1 MKSFFNPDNELWRGV
16 SYAFDIF
23 VLCIC
28 FVLTSSLVFTLGL
41 GICALYYAVDK
52 YLVPRKAMPIEGF
65 AKSIKQN
72 YKIAILAEIIL
83 AAVVLFVAW
92 SMWISYQMMSGG
104 VLMGRVVFTFGI
116 VILIFVVGYIS
127 FVFPTLASYKYSLR
141 ELLGISFKLT
151 VVHLPVALL
160 FSVLYLLVILF
171 AYYFWPSLFF
181 TPVLVV
187 LVQRKFLDGIY
198 SRYTKGI

>member
-1 MKSFFNPDNELWRGV
+1 
-16 SYAFDIF
+16 
-23 VLCIC
+23 
-28 FVLTSSLVFTLGL
+28 
-41 GICALYYAVDK
+41 
-52 YLVPRKAMPIEGF
+52 MPIEGF

-72 YKIAILAEIIL
+72 YKIAIVAEVIL
-83 AAVVLFVAW
+83 SLIVLFVLW

-116 VILIFVVGYIS
+116 VILVFLVGYIS
-127 FVFPTLASYKYSLR
+127 FVFPTLASYKYGLK

-151 VVHLPVALL
+151 VVHLPIAIL
-160 FSVLYLLVILF
+160 FSVLYLLVILC

-187 LVQRKFLDGIY
+187 LVQRRFLNSIY
-198 SRYTKGI
+198 SKHTK

>member
-16 SYAFDIF
+16 SYAFDVF

-41 GICALYYAVDK
+41 GLCALYYSVDK
-52 YLVPRKAMPIEGF
+52 YLVERKALPIEGF

-72 YKIAILAEIIL
+72 YKIAIVADVIL
-83 AAVVLFVAW
+83 SLIVLFVLW

-116 VILIFVVGYIS
+116 VILVFLVGYIS
-127 FVFPTLASYKYSLR
+127 FVFPTLASYKYGLK
-141 ELLGISFKLT
+141 ELLVISFKLT
-151 VVHLPVALL
+151 VVHLPIAIL
-160 FSVLYLLVILF
+160 FSVLYLLVILC

-187 LVQRKFLDGIY
+187 LVQRRFLNSIY
-198 SRYTKGI
+198 SKHTK

>member
-16 SYAFDIF
+16 SYAFDVF

-41 GICALYYAVDK
+41 GICALYYSVDK
-52 YLVPRKAMPIEGF
+52 YLVERKALPIEGF

-72 YKIAILAEIIL
+72 YKIAIVADVIL
-83 AAVVLFVAW
+83 SLIVLFVLW

-116 VILIFVVGYIS
+116 VILVFLVGYIS
-127 FVFPTLASYKYSLR
+127 FVFPTLASYKYGLK

-151 VVHLPVALL
+151 VVHLPIAIL
-160 FSVLYLLVILF
+160 FSVLYLLVILC

-187 LVQRKFLDGIY
+187 LVQRKFLNSIY
-198 SRYTKGI
+198 SKHTK

>member
-16 SYAFDIF
+16 SYAFDVF

-83 AAVVLFVAW
+83 AAVVLFVVW

-116 VILIFVVGYIS
+116 VILVFLVGYIS
-127 FVFPTLASYKYSLR
+127 FVFPTLASYKYGLK

-151 VVHLPVALL
+151 VVHLPIAIL
-160 FSVLYLLVILF
+160 FSVLYLLVILC

-187 LVQRKFLDGIY
+187 LVQRRFLNSIY
-198 SRYTKGI
+198 SKHTK

>member
-16 SYAFDIF
+16 SYAFDVF

-41 GICALYYAVDK
+41 GLCALYYSVDK
-52 YLVPRKAMPIEGF
+52 YLVERKALPIEGF

-72 YKIAILAEIIL
+72 YKIAIVADVIL
-83 AAVVLFVAW
+83 LLIVLFVLW

-116 VILIFVVGYIS
+116 VILVFLVGYIS
-127 FVFPTLASYKYSLR
+127 FVFPTLASYKYGLK

-151 VVHLPVALL
+151 VVHLPIAIL
-160 FSVLYLLVILF
+160 FSVLYLLVILC

-187 LVQRKFLDGIY
+187 LVQRRFLNSIY
-198 SRYTKGI
+198 SKHTK

>member
-16 SYAFDIF
+16 SYAFDVF

-41 GICALYYAVDK
+41 GLCALYYSVDK
-52 YLVPRKAMPIEGF
+52 YLVERKALPIEGF

-72 YKIAILAEIIL
+72 YKIAIVADVIL
-83 AAVVLFVAW
+83 SLIVLFVLW

-116 VILIFVVGYIS
+116 VILVFLVGDIS
-127 FVFPTLASYKYSLR
+127 FVFPTLASYKYGLK

-151 VVHLPVALL
+151 VVHLPIAIL
-160 FSVLYLLVILF
+160 FSVLYLLVILC

-187 LVQRKFLDGIY
+187 LVQRRFLNSIY
-198 SRYTKGI
+198 SKHTK

>member
-16 SYAFDIF
+16 SYAFDVF

-41 GICALYYAVDK
+41 GLCALYYSVDK
-52 YLVPRKAMPIEGF
+52 YLVERKALPIEGF

-72 YKIAILAEIIL
+72 YKIAIVADVIL
-83 AAVVLFVAW
+83 SLIVLFVLW
-92 SMWISYQMMSGG
+92 SMCISYQMMSGG

-116 VILIFVVGYIS
+116 VILVFLVGYIS
-127 FVFPTLASYKYSLR
+127 FVFPTLASYKYGLK

-151 VVHLPVALL
+151 VVHLPIAIL
-160 FSVLYLLVILF
+160 FSVLYLLVILC

-187 LVQRKFLDGIY
+187 LVQRRFLNSIY
-198 SRYTKGI
+198 SKHTK

>member
-16 SYAFDIF
+16 SYAFDVF

-41 GICALYYAVDK
+41 GLCALYYSVDK
-52 YLVPRKAMPIEGF
+52 YLVERKALPIEGF

-72 YKIAILAEIIL
+72 YRIAIVADVIL
-83 AAVVLFVAW
+83 SLIVLFVLW

-116 VILIFVVGYIS
+116 VILVFLVGYIS
-127 FVFPTLASYKYSLR
+127 FVFPTLASYQYGLK

-151 VVHLPVALL
+151 VVHLPVAFL
-160 FSVLYLLVILF
+160 FGVLYLLVILF

-187 LVQRKFLDGIY
+187 LVQRRFLNSIY
-198 SRYTKGI
+198 SKHTK

>member
-16 SYAFDIF
+16 SYAFDVF

-41 GICALYYAVDK
+41 GLFALYYSVDK
-52 YLVPRKAMPIEGF
+52 YLVERKALPIEGF

-72 YKIAILAEIIL
+72 YKIAIVADVIL
-83 AAVVLFVAW
+83 SLIVLFVLW

-116 VILIFVVGYIS
+116 VILVFLVGYIS
-127 FVFPTLASYKYSLR
+127 FVFPTLASYKYGLK

-151 VVHLPVALL
+151 VVHLPIAIL
-160 FSVLYLLVILF
+160 FSVLYLLVILC

-187 LVQRKFLDGIY
+187 LVQRRFLNSIY
-198 SRYTKGI
+198 SKHTK

>member
-16 SYAFDIF
+16 SYAFDVF

-41 GICALYYAVDK
+41 GLCALYYSVDK
-52 YLVPRKAMPIEGF
+52 YLVERKALPIEGF

-72 YKIAILAEIIL
+72 YKIAIVADVIL
-83 AAVVLFVAW
+83 SLIVLFVLW

-116 VILIFVVGYIS
+116 VILVFLVGYIS
-127 FVFPTLASYKYSLR
+127 FVFPTLASYKYGLK

-151 VVHLPVALL
+151 VVHLPIAIL
-160 FSVLYLLVILF
+160 FSVLYLLVIIC

-187 LVQRKFLDGIY
+187 LVQRRFLNSIY
-198 SRYTKGI
+198 SKHTK

>member
-16 SYAFDIF
+16 SYAFDVF

-41 GICALYYAVDK
+41 GLCALYYTVDK
-52 YLVPRKAMPIEGF
+52 YLVERKALPIEGF

-72 YKIAILAEIIL
+72 YKIAIVADVIL
-83 AAVVLFVAW
+83 SLIVLFVLW

-116 VILIFVVGYIS
+116 VILVFLVGYIS
-127 FVFPTLASYKYSLR
+127 FVFPTLASYKYGLK

-151 VVHLPVALL
+151 VVHLPIAIL
-160 FSVLYLLVILF
+160 FSVLYLLVILC

-187 LVQRKFLDGIY
+187 LVQRRFLNSIY
-198 SRYTKGI
+198 SKHTK

>member
-16 SYAFDIF
+16 SYAFDVF

-41 GICALYYAVDK
+41 GLCALYYSVDK
-52 YLVPRKAMPIEGF
+52 YLVERKALPIEGF

-72 YKIAILAEIIL
+72 YKIAIVADVIL
-83 AAVVLFVAW
+83 SLIVLFVLW

-116 VILIFVVGYIS
+116 VILVFLVGYIS
-127 FVFPTLASYKYSLR
+127 FVFPTLASYKYGLK

-151 VVHLPVALL
+151 VVHLPIAIL
-160 FSVLYLLVILF
+160 FSVLYLLVILC
-171 AYYFWPSLFF
+171 AYYFWLSLFF

-187 LVQRKFLDGIY
+187 LVQRRFLNSIY
-198 SRYTKGI
+198 SKHTK

>member
-16 SYAFDIF
+16 SYAFDVF

-41 GICALYYAVDK
+41 GLCALYYSVDK
-52 YLVPRKAMPIEGF
+52 YLVERKALPIEGF

-72 YKIAILAEIIL
+72 YKIAIVADVIL
-83 AAVVLFVAW
+83 SLIVLFVLW

-116 VILIFVVGYIS
+116 VILVFLVGYIS
-127 FVFPTLASYKYSLR
+127 FVFPTLASYKYGLK

-151 VVHLPVALL
+151 VVHLPVAFL
-160 FSVLYLLVILF
+160 FGVLYLLVILC

-187 LVQRKFLDGIY
+187 LVQRRFLNSIY
-198 SRYTKGI
+198 SKHTK

>member
-1 MKSFFNPDNELWRGV
+1 MKGFFNPDNELWRGV

-41 GICALYYAVDK
+41 GICALYYSVDK
-52 YLVPRKAMPIEGF
+52 YLVERKTLPIEGF

-83 AAVVLFVAW
+83 AVIVLFVVW

-116 VILIFVVGYIS
+116 VILLFIVGYIS
-127 FVFPTLASYKYSLR
+127 FVFPTLASYKYGLK
-141 ELLGISFKLT
+141 ELLSVSFKLT

-181 TPVLVV
+181 TPALVV
-187 LVQRKFLDGIY
+187 LIQRKFLKRIY
-198 SRYTKGI
+198 ESHS

>member
-16 SYAFDIF
+16 SYAFDVF

-41 GICALYYAVDK
+41 GLCALYYSVDK
-52 YLVPRKAMPIEGF
+52 YLVERKALPIEGF

-72 YKIAILAEIIL
+72 YKIAIVADVIL
-83 AAVVLFVAW
+83 SLIVLFVLW

-104 VLMGRVVFTFGI
+104 VLMGRMVFTFGI
-116 VILIFVVGYIS
+116 VILVFLVGYIS
-127 FVFPTLASYKYSLR
+127 FVFPTLASYKYGLK

-151 VVHLPVALL
+151 VVHLPIAIL
-160 FSVLYLLVILF
+160 FSVMYLLVILC
-171 AYYFWPSLFF
+171 AYYLWPSLFF

-187 LVQRKFLDGIY
+187 LVQRRFLNSIY
-198 SRYTKGI
+198 SKHTK

>member
-16 SYAFDIF
+16 SYAFDVF

-41 GICALYYAVDK
+41 GLCALYYSVDK
-52 YLVPRKAMPIEGF
+52 YLVERKALPIEGF

-72 YKIAILAEIIL
+72 YRIAIVADVIL
-83 AAVVLFVAW
+83 SLIVLFVLW

-116 VILIFVVGYIS
+116 VILVFLVGYIS
-127 FVFPTLASYKYSLR
+127 FVFPTLASYKYGLK

-151 VVHLPVALL
+151 VVHLPVAFL
-160 FSVLYLLVILF
+160 FGVLYLLVILF

-187 LVQRKFLDGIY
+187 LVQRRFLNSIY
-198 SRYTKGI
+198 SKHTK

>member
-16 SYAFDIF
+16 SYAFDVF

-41 GICALYYAVDK
+41 GLCALYYSVDK
-52 YLVPRKAMPIEGF
+52 YLVERKALPIEGF

-72 YKIAILAEIIL
+72 YKIAIVADVIL
-83 AAVVLFVAW
+83 SLIVLFVLW

-116 VILIFVVGYIS
+116 VILVFLVGYIS
-127 FVFPTLASYKYSLR
+127 FVFPTLASYKYGLK

-151 VVHLPVALL
+151 VVHLPIAML
-160 FSVLYLLVILF
+160 FSVMYLLVILC

-187 LVQRKFLDGIY
+187 LVQRRFLNSIY
-198 SRYTKGI
+198 SKHTK

>member
-16 SYAFDIF
+16 SYAFDVF

-41 GICALYYAVDK
+41 GLCALYYSVDK
-52 YLVPRKAMPIEGF
+52 YLVERKALPIEGF

-72 YKIAILAEIIL
+72 YKIAIVADVIL
-83 AAVVLFVAW
+83 SLIVLFVLW

-116 VILIFVVGYIS
+116 VILVFLVGYIS
-127 FVFPTLASYKYSLR
+127 FVFPTLASYKYGLK

-151 VVHLPVALL
+151 VVHLPIAIL
-160 FSVLYLLVILF
+160 FSVLYLLVILC

-187 LVQRKFLDGIY
+187 LVQRRFLNSVY
-198 SRYTKGI
+198 SKHTK

>member
-16 SYAFDIF
+16 SSAFDVF

-41 GICALYYAVDK
+41 GLCALYYSVDK
-52 YLVPRKAMPIEGF
+52 YLVERKALPIEGF

-72 YKIAILAEIIL
+72 YKIAIVADVIL
-83 AAVVLFVAW
+83 SLIVLFVLW

-116 VILIFVVGYIS
+116 VILVFLVGYIS
-127 FVFPTLASYKYSLR
+127 FVFPTLASYKYGLK

-151 VVHLPVALL
+151 VVHLPIAIL
-160 FSVLYLLVILF
+160 FSVLYLLVILC

-187 LVQRKFLDGIY
+187 LVQRRFLNSIY
-198 SRYTKGI
+198 SKHTK

>member
-16 SYAFDIF
+16 SYAFDVF

-41 GICALYYAVDK
+41 GLCALYYSVDN
-52 YLVPRKAMPIEGF
+52 YLVERKALPIEGF

-72 YKIAILAEIIL
+72 YRIAIVADVIL
-83 AAVVLFVAW
+83 SLIVLFVLW

-116 VILIFVVGYIS
+116 VILVFLVGYIS
-127 FVFPTLASYKYSLR
+127 FVFPTLASYKYGLK

-151 VVHLPVALL
+151 VVHLPVAFL
-160 FSVLYLLVILF
+160 FGVLYLLVILF

-187 LVQRKFLDGIY
+187 LVQRRFLNSIY
-198 SRYTKGI
+198 YKHTK

>member
-1 MKSFFNPDNELWRGV
+1 MKGFFNPDNELWRGV
-16 SYAFDIF
+16 SYAFDVF

-41 GICALYYAVDK
+41 GLCALYYSVDK
-52 YLVPRKAMPIEGF
+52 YLAERKALPIEGF

-72 YKIAILAEIIL
+72 YKIAIVADVIL
-83 AAVVLFVAW
+83 SLIVLFVLW

-116 VILIFVVGYIS
+116 VILVFLVGYIS
-127 FVFPTLASYKYSLR
+127 FVFPTLASYKYGLK

-151 VVHLPVALL
+151 VVHLPIAIL
-160 FSVLYLLVILF
+160 FSVLYLLVILC

-187 LVQRKFLDGIY
+187 LVQRRFLNSIY
-198 SRYTKGI
+198 SKHTK

>member
-16 SYAFDIF
+16 SYAFDVF

-41 GICALYYAVDK
+41 GLCALYYSVDK
-52 YLVPRKAMPIEGF
+52 YMVERKALPIVVF

-72 YKIAILAEIIL
+72 YKIAIVADVIL
-83 AAVVLFVAW
+83 SLIVLFVLW

-116 VILIFVVGYIS
+116 VILVFLVGYIS
-127 FVFPTLASYKYSLR
+127 FVFPTLASYKYGLK

-151 VVHLPVALL
+151 VVHLPIAIL
-160 FSVLYLLVILF
+160 FSVLYLLVILC

-187 LVQRKFLDGIY
+187 LVQRRFLNSIY
-198 SRYTKGI
+198 SKHTK

>member
-16 SYAFDIF
+16 SYAFDVF

-41 GICALYYAVDK
+41 GLCALYYSVDK
-52 YLVPRKAMPIEGF
+52 YLVERKALPIEGF

-72 YKIAILAEIIL
+72 YKIAIVADVIL
-83 AAVVLFVAW
+83 SLIVLFVLW
-92 SMWISYQMMSGG
+92 SMWISYQMMIGG
-104 VLMGRVVFTFGI
+104 VLMGSVVFTFGI
-116 VILIFVVGYIS
+116 VILVFVVGYIS
-127 FVFPTLASYKYSLR
+127 FVFPTLASYKYGLK

-151 VVHLPVALL
+151 VVHLPIAIL
-160 FSVLYLLVILF
+160 FSVLYLLVILC

-187 LVQRKFLDGIY
+187 LVQRRFLNSIY
-198 SRYTKGI
+198 SKHTK

>member
-16 SYAFDIF
+16 SYAFDVF

-41 GICALYYAVDK
+41 GLCALYYSVDK
-52 YLVPRKAMPIEGF
+52 YLVERKALPVEGF

-72 YKIAILAEIIL
+72 YKIAIVADVIL
-83 AAVVLFVAW
+83 SLIVLFVLW

-116 VILIFVVGYIS
+116 VILVFLVGYIS
-127 FVFPTLASYKYSLR
+127 FVFPTLASYKYGLK

-151 VVHLPVALL
+151 VVHLPIAIL
-160 FSVLYLLVILF
+160 FSVLYLLVILC

-187 LVQRKFLDGIY
+187 LVQRRFLNSIY
-198 SRYTKGI
+198 SKHTK

>member
-16 SYAFDIF
+16 SYAFDVF

-41 GICALYYAVDK
+41 GLCALYYSVDK
-52 YLVPRKAMPIEGF
+52 YLVERKALPIEGF

-72 YKIAILAEIIL
+72 YRIAIVADVIL
-83 AAVVLFVAW
+83 SLIVLFVLW

-116 VILIFVVGYIS
+116 VILVFLVGYIS
-127 FVFPTLASYKYSLR
+127 FVFPTLASYKYGLK

-151 VVHLPVALL
+151 VVHLPVAFL
-160 FSVLYLLVILF
+160 FGVLYLLVILC

-187 LVQRKFLDGIY
+187 LVQRRFLNSIY
-198 SRYTKGI
+198 SKHTK

>member
-16 SYAFDIF
+16 SYAFDVF
-23 VLCIC
+23 VLCVC

-52 YLVPRKAMPIEGF
+52 YLVSRKAMPIEGF

-72 YKIAILAEIIL
+72 YKIAIMAEIIL
-83 AAVVLFVAW
+83 AAVVLFVLW

-116 VILIFVVGYIS
+116 VILVFLVGYIS
-127 FVFPTLASYKYSLR
+127 FVFPTLASYKYGLK

-151 VVHLPVALL
+151 VVHLPIAIL
-160 FSVLYLLVILF
+160 FSVLYLLVILC

-187 LVQRKFLDGIY
+187 LVQRRFLNSIY
-198 SRYTKGI
+198 SKHTK

>member
-16 SYAFDIF
+16 SYAFDVF

-41 GICALYYAVDK
+41 GLCALYYSVDK
-52 YLVPRKAMPIEGF
+52 YLVERKALPIEGF

-72 YKIAILAEIIL
+72 YKIAIVSDVIL
-83 AAVVLFVAW
+83 SLIVLFVLW

-116 VILIFVVGYIS
+116 VILVFLVGYIS
-127 FVFPTLASYKYSLR
+127 FVFPTLASYKYGLK

-151 VVHLPVALL
+151 VVHLPIAIL
-160 FSVLYLLVILF
+160 FSVLYLLVILC

-187 LVQRKFLDGIY
+187 LVQRRFLNSIY
-198 SRYTKGI
+198 SKHTK

>member
-16 SYAFDIF
+16 SYAFDVF

-41 GICALYYAVDK
+41 GLCALYYSVDK
-52 YLVPRKAMPIEGF
+52 YLVERKALPVEGF

-72 YKIAILAEIIL
+72 YKIAIVADVIL
-83 AAVVLFVAW
+83 SLIVLFVLW

-116 VILIFVVGYIS
+116 VILVFLVGYIS
-127 FVFPTLASYKYSLR
+127 FVFPTLASYKYGLK

-151 VVHLPVALL
+151 VVHLPIAIL
-160 FSVLYLLVILF
+160 FSVLYLLVIIC

-181 TPVLVV
+181 TPVLVE
-187 LVQRKFLDGIY
+187 LVQRRFLNSIY
-198 SRYTKGI
+198 SKHTK

>member
-16 SYAFDIF
+16 SYAFDVF

-41 GICALYYAVDK
+41 GLCALYYSVDK
-52 YLVPRKAMPIEGF
+52 YLVERKALPIEGF

-72 YKIAILAEIIL
+72 YKIAIVADVIL
-83 AAVVLFVAW
+83 SLIVLFVLW

-116 VILIFVVGYIS
+116 VILVFLVGYIS
-127 FVFPTLASYKYSLR
+127 FVFPTLASYKYGLK

-151 VVHLPVALL
+151 VVHLPIAIL
-160 FSVLYLLVILF
+160 FSVLYLLVILC

-181 TPVLVV
+181 TPVLVA
-187 LVQRKFLDGIY
+187 LVQRRFLNSIY
-198 SRYTKGI
+198 SKHTK

>member
-16 SYAFDIF
+16 SYAFDVF

-41 GICALYYAVDK
+41 GLCALYYSVDK
-52 YLVPRKAMPIEGF
+52 YLVERKALPIEGF

-72 YKIAILAEIIL
+72 YKIAIVADVIL
-83 AAVVLFVAW
+83 SLIVLFVLW

-116 VILIFVVGYIS
+116 VILVFLVGYIS
-127 FVFPTLASYKYSLR
+127 FVFPTLASYKYGLK

-151 VVHLPVALL
+151 VVHLPTAIL
-160 FSVLYLLVILF
+160 FSVLYLLVILC

-187 LVQRKFLDGIY
+187 LVQRRFLNSIY
-198 SRYTKGI
+198 SKHTK

>member
-16 SYAFDIF
+16 SYAFDVF

-41 GICALYYAVDK
+41 GLCALYYSVDK
-52 YLVPRKAMPIEGF
+52 YLVERKALPIEGF

-72 YKIAILAEIIL
+72 YKIAIVADVIL
-83 AAVVLFVAW
+83 SLIVLFVLW

-116 VILIFVVGYIS
+116 VILVFLVGYIS
-127 FVFPTLASYKYSLR
+127 FVFPTLASYKYGLK

-151 VVHLPVALL
+151 VVHLPIAIL
-160 FSVLYLLVILF
+160 FSVLYLLVILC
-171 AYYFWPSLFF
+171 AYYIWPSLFF

-187 LVQRKFLDGIY
+187 LVQRRFLNSIY
-198 SRYTKGI
+198 SKHTK

>member
-16 SYAFDIF
+16 SYAFDVF

-41 GICALYYAVDK
+41 GLCALYYSVDK
-52 YLVPRKAMPIEGF
+52 YLVERKALPIEGF

-72 YKIAILAEIIL
+72 YKIAIVADVIL
-83 AAVVLFVAW
+83 SLIVLFVLW

-116 VILIFVVGYIS
+116 VILVFLVGYIS
-127 FVFPTLASYKYSLR
+127 FVFPTLASYKYGLK

-151 VVHLPVALL
+151 VVHLPIAIL
-160 FSVLYLLVILF
+160 FSVLYLLVILC

-187 LVQRKFLDGIY
+187 LVQSRFLNSIY
-198 SRYTKGI
+198 SKHTK

>member
-16 SYAFDIF
+16 SYAFDVF

-41 GICALYYAVDK
+41 GLCALYYSVDK
-52 YLVPRKAMPIEGF
+52 YLVERKALPVEGF

-72 YKIAILAEIIL
+72 YKIAIVADVIL
-83 AAVVLFVAW
+83 SLIVLFVLW

-116 VILIFVVGYIS
+116 VILVFLVGYIS
-127 FVFPTLASYKYSLR
+127 FVFPTLASYKYGLK

-151 VVHLPVALL
+151 VVHLPIAIL
-160 FSVLYLLVILF
+160 FSVLYLLVIIC

-187 LVQRKFLDGIY
+187 LVQRRFLNSIY
-198 SRYTKGI
+198 SKHTK

>member
-1 MKSFFNPDNELWRGV
+1 MKGFFNPDNELWRGV

-41 GICALYYAVDK
+41 GICALYYSVDK
-52 YLVPRKAMPIEGF
+52 YLVERKTLPIEGF

-83 AAVVLFVAW
+83 AVIVLFVVW

-116 VILIFVVGYIS
+116 VILLFIVGYIS
-127 FVFPTLASYKYSLR
+127 FVFPTLASYKYGLK
-141 ELLGISFKLT
+141 ELLSVSFKLT

-181 TPVLVV
+181 TPALAVLI
-187 LVQRKFLDGIY
+187 QRKFLSRIY
-198 SRYTKGI
+198 GAHS

>member
-16 SYAFDIF
+16 SYAFDVF

-41 GICALYYAVDK
+41 GLCALYYSVDK
-52 YLVPRKAMPIEGF
+52 YLVERKALPIEGF

-72 YKIAILAEIIL
+72 YKIAIVADVIL
-83 AAVVLFVAW
+83 SLIVLFVLW

-116 VILIFVVGYIS
+116 VILVFLVGYIS
-127 FVFPTLASYKYSLR
+127 FVFPTLASYKYGLK

-151 VVHLPVALL
+151 VVHLPIAIL
-160 FSVLYLLVILF
+160 FSVLYLLVILC

-187 LVQRKFLDGIY
+187 LVQRRILNSIY
-198 SRYTKGI
+198 SKHTK

>member
-16 SYAFDIF
+16 SYAFDVF

-41 GICALYYAVDK
+41 GLCALYYSVDK
-52 YLVPRKAMPIEGF
+52 YLVERKALPIEGF

-72 YKIAILAEIIL
+72 YKIAIVADVIL
-83 AAVVLFVAW
+83 SLIVLFVLW

-116 VILIFVVGYIS
+116 VILVFLVGYIS
-127 FVFPTLASYKYSLR
+127 FVFPTLASYKYGLK

-151 VVHLPVALL
+151 VVHLPIAIL
-160 FSVLYLLVILF
+160 FSVLYLLVILC

-187 LVQRKFLDGIY
+187 LFQRRFLNSIY
-198 SRYTKGI
+198 SKHTK

>member
-16 SYAFDIF
+16 SYAFDVF

-41 GICALYYAVDK
+41 GICALYYSVDK
-52 YLVPRKAMPIEGF
+52 YLVERKALPIEGF

-72 YKIAILAEIIL
+72 YKIAIVADVIL
-83 AAVVLFVAW
+83 SLIVLFVLW
-92 SMWISYQMMSGG
+92 SMRISYQMMSGG

-116 VILIFVVGYIS
+116 VILVFLVGYIS
-127 FVFPTLASYKYSLR
+127 FVFPTLASYKYGLK

-151 VVHLPVALL
+151 VVHLPIAIL
-160 FSVLYLLVILF
+160 FSVLYLLVILC

-187 LVQRKFLDGIY
+187 LVQRRFLNSIY
-198 SRYTKGI
+198 SKHTK

>member
-16 SYAFDIF
+16 SYAFDVF

-41 GICALYYAVDK
+41 GLCALYYSVDK
-52 YLVPRKAMPIEGF
+52 YLVERKALPIEGF

-72 YKIAILAEIIL
+72 YKIAIVADVIL
-83 AAVVLFVAW
+83 SLIVLFVLW

-116 VILIFVVGYIS
+116 VILVFLLGYIS
-127 FVFPTLASYKYSLR
+127 FVFPTLASYKYGLK

-151 VVHLPVALL
+151 VVHLPIAIL
-160 FSVLYLLVILF
+160 FSVLYLLVILC

-187 LVQRKFLDGIY
+187 LVQRRFLNSIY
-198 SRYTKGI
+198 SKHTK

>member
-16 SYAFDIF
+16 SYAFDVF

-41 GICALYYAVDK
+41 GLCALYYSVDK
-52 YLVPRKAMPIEGF
+52 YLVERKALPIEGF

-72 YKIAILAEIIL
+72 YKIAIVADVIL
-83 AAVVLFVAW
+83 SLIVLFVLW

-116 VILIFVVGYIS
+116 VILVFLVGYIS
-127 FVFPTLASYKYSLR
+127 FVFPTLASYKYGLK

-151 VVHLPVALL
+151 VVHLPIAIL
-160 FSVLYLLVILF
+160 FSVLYLLVILC
-171 AYYFWPSLFF
+171 AYYFWSSLFF

-187 LVQRKFLDGIY
+187 LVQRRFLNSIY
-198 SRYTKGI
+198 SKHTK